1 MRKRNIA
8 RRPYLELLLRLSG
21 QKQIKDAYKKV
32 DPKLVNVFKKI
43 ITRLEKFSRKQFE
56 QLKDF
61 EFKDKNGLIDIV
73 KIDNREWT
81 KKAMIRKMKRS
92 QKGWLDEHKAV
103 ILLGMM
109 TLFVG
114 AILYFLITTLGGS
127 IAHLSNVIDGITVP
141 VPLANG

>member
-1 MRKRNIA
+1 MYCYKSNRIINVYTTDLINF
-8 RRPYLELLLRLSG
+8 YV
-21 QKQIKDAYKKV
+21 IK
-32 DPKLVNVFKKI
+32 
-43 ITRLEKFSRKQFE
+43 T
-56 QLKDF
+56 F